1 MVLTADFHTHTTF
14 SHGKGSILDSAMSA
28 KEKGLKKIAIT
39 DHGYGHTV
47 YGISHK
53 KVPLMKSLCEE
64 ASKISGVDV
73 VLGVE
78 TNILGISGKTDMKFS
93 DMQYMEVYLAGIHK
107 FITYESLK
115 EWYLLLTKN
124 FIARKLTKPSE
135 SLIKRN
141 TQIYIN
147 AIKNNPIDILAH
159 PGYCVFINAE
169 EVAKCCAD
177 YGTTF
182 EIDARKVHLSDDEW
196 AKVAKT
202 GVNFVID
209 SDAHSPDK
217 IGFVGDSLDLIER
230 TGISRDKILNIDGK
244 IPEFTRFKEYKEKN
258 L

>member
-14 SHGKGSILDSAMSA
+14 SHGKGSILDNAMSA

-39 DHGYGHTV
+39 DHAYGHTV

-53 KVPLMKSLCEE
+53 KVPLMKKLCLE
-64 ASKISGVDV
+64 ASLLSGVEV

-78 TNILGISGKTDMKFS
+78 TNILGISGKTDMKQS
-93 DMQYMEVYLAGIHK
+93 DMEYMDVYLAGIHK

-124 FIARKLTKPSE
+124 FIARKITKPSE
-135 SLIKRN
+135 KLIKRN

-159 PGYCVFINAE
+159 PGYCVFINAY

-177 YGTTF
+177 YGTAF
-182 EIDARKVHLSDDEW
+182 EIDARKIHLSDEEW
-196 AKVAKT
+196 SNVSKT
-202 GVNFVID
+202 GVNFVVD

-217 IGFVGDSLDLIER
+217 IGFIGDTENLIER
-230 TGISRDKILNIDGK
+230 TGIPREKILNIDGK
-244 IPEFTRFKEYKEKN
+244 IPNFTRFQEYKKKH